1 MNQLRFHLT
10 FEKIFNK
17 QMKYAMIGVWTLAV
31 AALFSCGGSG
41 SDTEG
46 KVHVSGKIENAPEG
60 VVVLSQFTDNRP
72 KVLDTLELNKS
83 GEFSY
88 DLVVATPTFYEL
100 NIYGQKIVRLALLDE
115 DVSIKY
121 NFSNPESLTIEGS
134 KDTQEMLKLETLM
147 ETYQTEVN
155 KLNEAYYEA
164 MSKNDSEAIKNIQAE
179 AMNLEAKQADRVKEM
194 INGMGDSFASM
205 AAIGLLNPKTDFQ
218 FLDQLVAKLN
228 ENYPG
233 TNAILQVK
241 QQLDEMRALSVG
253 QPAPEI
259 ELPNPDGTM
268 VKLSDLRGKYVLI
281 DFWAA
286 WCKPCRQENPN
297 VVRLYKQYKDKGFEV
312 FGVSLDRTKED
323 WVKAIAEDGL
333 EWTQVS
339 DLKYF
344 NSVAAELYQIEAIPA
359 TYMIDPEGKIMAK
372 DLRGPSLE
380 NKLAEL
386 FD

>member
-1 MNQLRFHLT
+1 
-10 FEKIFNK
+10 
-17 QMKYAMIGVWTLAV
+17 MKYAMIGVWTLAV
-31 AALFSCGGSG
+31 MAFFSCGGSG

-46 KVHVSGKIENAPEG
+46 KVKISGKIENAPEG
-60 VVVLSQFTDNRP
+60 VVVLSQFTDSRP
-72 KVLDTLELNKS
+72 KVLDTLEISKN
-83 GEFSY
+83 GEFTY
-88 DLVVATPTFYEL
+88 ELAIATPTFYEL
-100 NIYGQKIVRLALLDE
+100 NIHGQKVVRLALLDE
-115 DVSIKY
+115 DVNVNY

-134 KDTQEMLKLETLM
+134 ADTQEMLKLEKLM

-164 MSKNDSEAIKNIQAE
+164 MSKNDSEAIKKIQAE
-179 AMNLEAKQADRVKEM
+179 AMVLESMQADRVKEM
-194 INGMGDSFASM
+194 ITSMGDSFASM

-218 FLDQLVAKLN
+218 FIDELVVKLN

-233 TNAILQVK
+233 TTAILQVK

-259 ELPNPDGTM
+259 ELPGPDGTV

-297 VVRLYKQYKDKGFEV
+297 VVRLYNQYKDKGFEV
-312 FGVSLDRTKED
+312 YGVSLDRTKED

-333 EWTQVS
+333 TWTQVS

-359 TYMIDPEGKIMAK
+359 TYMVDPEGKIMAK
-372 DLRGPSLE
+372 DLRGASLE
-380 NKLAEL
+380 SKLAEL

>member
-1 MNQLRFHLT
+1 MA
-10 FEKIFNK
+10 IF
-17 QMKYAMIGVWTLAV
+17 A
-31 AALFSCGGSG
+31 CGGTD

-46 KVHVSGKIENAPEG
+46 KVRVSGKIENAPEG
-60 VVVLSQFTDNRP
+60 VVVLSQFTDSRP
-72 KVLDTLELNKS
+72 KVLDTLELNKN

-88 DLVVATPTFYEL
+88 ELAIETPTFYEL
-100 NIYGQKIVRLALLDE
+100 NIHGQKAVRLALFKE
-115 DVSIKY
+115 DVEVKY
-121 NFSNPESLTIEGS
+121 NFSNPESLTVEGS
-134 KDTQEMLKLETLM
+134 VDTREMLKIEKLM
-147 ETYQTEVN
+147 ETYQADVN

-164 MSKNDSEAIKNIQAE
+164 MSKNDPEAIRKIQAE
-179 AMNLEAKQADRVKEM
+179 AMELEANQAGRVKEM
-194 INGMGDSFASM
+194 VNSMGDSFASM

-218 FLDQLVAKLN
+218 FIDELVAKLN

-233 TNAILQVK
+233 TAAILQVK

-259 ELPNPDGTM
+259 ELPNPEGTM

-286 WCKPCRQENPN
+286 WCKPCRQENPH
-297 VVRLYKQYKDKGFEV
+297 VVKLYNQYKNKGFEV

-323 WVKAIAEDGL
+323 WVKAIADDGL

-344 NSVAAELYQIEAIPA
+344 NSAAAELYQIEAIPA
-359 TYMIDPEGKIMAK
+359 TYMVDPEGKIIAK

>member
-1 MNQLRFHLT
+1 
-10 FEKIFNK
+10 
-17 QMKYAMIGVWTLAV
+17 MIGIWTVAV
-31 AALFSCGGSG
+31 LALFSCGG
-41 SDTEG
+41 TENSNEG
-46 KVHVSGKIENAPEG
+46 VVQVSGKIANAPDG
-60 VVVLSQFTDNRP
+60 LIILSQFTDSRP
-72 KVLDTLELNKS
+72 KVLDTLEVSSS

-88 DLVVATPTFYEL
+88 DLEVDTPTFYEL
-100 NIYGQKIVRLALLDE
+100 NLFGEKAVRLALYKE
-115 DVSIKY
+115 DVELKY
-121 NFSNPESLTIEGS
+121 DFSNPASLAIEGS
-134 KDTQEMLKLETLM
+134 QDTKEMLKIEQLM
-147 ETYQTEVN
+147 EAYQLDVN

-164 MSKNDSEAIKNIQAE
+164 MSKNDSEAIKKIQAD
-179 AMNLEAKQADRVKEM
+179 AMTLEANQSQRVKEM
-194 INGMGDSFASM
+194 IESMGDSFAPL
-205 AAIGLLNPKTDFQ
+205 AAVGLLNPKNDFP
-218 FLDQLVAKLN
+218 FIDEVVSKLN
-228 ENYPG
+228 TNYPG
-233 TNAILQVK
+233 TVAILQMK

-259 ELPNPDGTM
+259 ELPSPEGVM

-297 VVRLYKQYKDKGFEV
+297 VVRLYNQYKDKGFEV

-323 WVKAIAEDGL
+323 WVKAIADDQL
-333 EWTQVS
+333 TWTQVS

-344 NSVAAELYQIEAIPA
+344 NSAAAELYQIQAIPA
-359 TYMIDPEGKIMAK
+359 TYMIDPDGKIIAK